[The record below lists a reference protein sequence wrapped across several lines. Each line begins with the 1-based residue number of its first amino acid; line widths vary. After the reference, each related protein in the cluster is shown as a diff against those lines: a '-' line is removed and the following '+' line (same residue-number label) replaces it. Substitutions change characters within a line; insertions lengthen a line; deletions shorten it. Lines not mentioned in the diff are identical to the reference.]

1 MLQEI
6 EHSSLRKTLEEGLQ
20 VHVDNT
26 TTYHRP
32 DREALKAH
40 MAQHFAVERYEVTLV
55 VWPDNDWCYFEDLHE
70 YSHKSDDWKII
81 RPSIEDEDEIDEIVQ
96 DSNRDE
102 DGY

>member
-6 EHSSLRKTLEEGLQ
+6 ENSSLRQALEDGLTVHMEG
-20 VHVDNT
+20 T
-26 TTYHRP
+26 TPYNRP
-32 DREALKAH
+32 DREALKEHIAK
-40 MAQHFAVERYEVTLV
+40 HFEVERYEVTLV

-81 RPSIEDEDEIDEIVQ
+81 RPSIEDEDEIDEIVK
-96 DSNRDE
+96 DSNYEE